1 MKRLKVLILKPGGA
15 QVKVKLTNGKELCI
29 RREHAKGD
37 PDAPLST
44 VEMREKA
51 AMLFRYGGVMDAE
64 IWVER
69 ILELP
74 EEASF
79 RESDLHRLLD
89 VSGNRTWAVNQS

>member
-1 MKRLKVLILKPGGA
+1 
-15 QVKVKLTNGKELCI
+15 
-29 RREHAKGD
+29 
-37 PDAPLST
+37 
-44 VEMREKA
+44 MREKA

-69 ILELP
+69 ILNLP

-89 VSGNRTWAVNQS
+89 VSGNGKWAVNQS